1 MHTHLYGNS
10 GLEVSALGFGAGH
23 IGSPQMSEDEAGTL
37 LNRAL
42 DRGITLIDTARG
54 YGLSEERI
62 GRHLSWRRGDFVL
75 SSKGG
80 YGVEGVPDWS
90 AECILRGVEQA
101 LERLQTDHLD
111 IFHLHS
117 CPQETLERAEL
128 WDALEEVKN
137 RGQVRTVAYSGENAD
152 LAYAL
157 ENTPVGGVQ
166 TSVNLFDQR
175 SLSDNLPLAQQKGI
189 GVIAKRP
196 VANAPWRFLE
206 RPVGDYAEV
215 YWERML
221 AMQLEF
227 GGVDPLEYSLRFS
240 AFAPGVSSAIL
251 GTGSL
256 EHLEKA
262 VQAVEKGPL
271 ALEEVALIRAR
282 FEALGADWE
291 GQV

>member
-1 MHTHLYGNS
+1 MHTHPYGNS
-10 GLEVSALGFGAGH
+10 GLEVSALGFGSGH

-62 GRHLSWRRGDFVL
+62 GRHLSWRRGEFVL

-101 LERLQTDHLD
+101 LERLQTDHMD

-117 CPQETLERAEL
+117 CPKETLERAEL
-128 WDALEEVKN
+128 WDALEQVRK

-157 ENTPVGGVQ
+157 ERTPVGGVQ

-175 SLSDNLPLAQQKGI
+175 SLQDNLPLALQKGI

-206 RPVGDYAEV
+206 RPTGDYAEV
-215 YWERML
+215 YWERMK
-221 AMQLEF
+221 AMKLEF
-227 GGVDPLEYSLRFS
+227 GALDPLEYSLRFS

-271 ALEEVALIRAR
+271 PPEEVAQIRAR
-282 FEALGADWE
+282 FEALGADWD

>member
-1 MHTHLYGNS
+1 MQLHPYGNS

-23 IGSPQMSEDEAGTL
+23 IGSSQMSEDEAGTL

-42 DRGITLIDTARG
+42 DLGITLIDTARG

>member
-1 MHTHLYGNS
+1 MNIHAYGS
-10 GLEVSALGFGAGH
+10 TGLKVSALGFGAGH
-23 IGSPQMSEDEAGTL
+23 IGSPQMSEEEAGTL
-37 LNRAL
+37 LNRAV

-54 YGLSEERI
+54 YGLSEERT

-101 LERLQTDHLD
+101 LERLQTEHID

-117 CPQETLERAEL
+117 CPRKTLERPEL
-128 WDALEEVKN
+128 WEALEQVKN
-137 RGQVRTVAYSGENAD
+137 QGWVRIVAYSGENAD

-157 ENTPVGGVQ
+157 ERTPVGGAQ

-175 SLSDNLPLAQQKGI
+175 SLNDNLPLALQKGI

-196 VANAPWRFLE
+196 VGNAPWRFSE

-215 YWERML
+215 YWERMK
-221 AMQLEF
+221 AMRLEL
-227 GGVDPLEYSLRFS
+227 GALDPLEYSLRFS
-240 AFAPGVSSAIL
+240 TFAPGVSSAIL

-256 EHLEKA
+256 EHLEA
-262 VQAVEKGPL
+262 AIRAVEKGPL
-271 ALEEVALIRAR
+271 PLEEVTLIRAR
-282 FEALGADWE
+282 FAELGADWE

>member
-1 MHTHLYGNS
+1 MQLHPYGNS

-23 IGSPQMSEDEAGTL
+23 IGSSQMSEDEAGTL

-42 DRGITLIDTARG
+42 DLGITLIDTARG

-62 GRHLSWRRGDFVL
+62 GRHLSWRRGEFVL

-80 YGVEGVPDWS
+80 YGVEDVPDWS

-101 LERLQTDHLD
+101 LERLRTDFID

-117 CPQETLERAEL
+117 CPRETLERAEL
-128 WDALEEVKN
+128 WDALEEVRQ

-152 LAYAL
+152 LACAL
-157 ENTPVGGVQ
+157 EHTPVGGIQ

-175 SLSDNLPLAQQKGI
+175 SLSDHLPLALQKGI

-206 RPVGDYAEV
+206 RPTGDYAEV
-215 YWERML
+215 YWERMND
-221 AMQLEF
+221 MQLEF
-227 GGVDPLEYSLRFS
+227 GALDPLEYSLRFS

-256 EHLEKA
+256 EHLEAA

-271 ALEEVALIRAR
+271 PQGEVALIRAR
-282 FEALGADWE
+282 FEALGADWD